1 MPLRPYPFFRRLAPW
16 PFLWLGC
23 WMAESAI
30 TLDTWK
36 EYRGSSLFQMVR
48 RYCEEIDLLRLGS
61 ERGRM
66 ITLRIAEALGRN
78 TAEGLTLRIYSITS
92 ELLVI
97 HPRRLGLKRS
107 MAGYLVALIDWPL
120 AAH

>member
-1 MPLRPYPFFRRLAPW
+1 MLGRTKVGFAPYRPYPFFRRLAPW
-16 PFLWLGC
+16 PFRLGC
-23 WMAESAI
+23 RSADCTL

-61 ERGRM
+61 ERGGGGM

-92 ELLVI
+92 E
-97 HPRRLGLKRS
+97 
-107 MAGYLVALIDWPL
+107 
-120 AAH
+120 